1 MRQIRTTKTIASI
14 TMALLLSGGDVLI
27 NTALADSH
35 KVHKGVPEA
44 FHELIAFSLKE
55 KKGLTFFMNG
65 QALPAVVTKIVDE
78 RTIEG
83 RNQQYDRII
92 IRLSRVNAI
101 AAN

>member
-1 MRQIRTTKTIASI
+1 MRQIRITKTIASI
-14 TMALLLSGGDVLI
+14 TLALLLSGCVFI
-27 NTALADSH
+27 NTAMADSH
-35 KVHKGVPEA
+35 KVHRGVPEA
-44 FHELIAFSLKE
+44 FHELIELSLKE

-65 QALPAVVTKIVDE
+65 QALPAVVTKVIDE
-78 RTIEG
+78 RTVEG

>member
-1 MRQIRTTKTIASI
+1 
-14 TMALLLSGGDVLI
+14 MALLLSGCVFI
-27 NTALADSH
+27 NTAMADSH
-35 KVHKGVPEA
+35 TVHKGLPEA
-44 FHELIAFSLKE
+44 FQELIEFSLKE

-65 QALPAVVTKIVDE
+65 QTLPAVVTKIIDE

-83 RNQQYDRII
+83 RNQQYDRIM

>member
-1 MRQIRTTKTIASI
+1 MRQIRITKTIASL
-14 TMALLLSGGDVLI
+14 TMALLLSGCVFL

-35 KVHKGVPEA
+35 KVRKGVPEA
-44 FHELIAFSLKE
+44 FQELIEFSLKE

-65 QALPAVVTKIVDE
+65 QSLPAAVTKIIDE

-101 AAN
+101 AKN